1 LRAHD
6 LGRRFW
12 IAALLAPALLI
23 VSAFVI
29 LPLASAFLYSLYS
42 WNGLARGPFSGLE
55 NFRLVLTQEPFASW
69 TYRALLHNA
78 VVFVALMAVQNGA
91 AFLLAFLLLKALP
104 GHRFHRVAI
113 FLPVVLSSVIVGA
126 MWKLFLNPIFGLV
139 NQALVALGFASLA
152 QPWLGQPSTALG
164 SLVLVN
170 AWHWLGFPALVYLA
184 GMQRISRESL
194 EAARLDGASD
204 WQMDDPDRLA
214 ARGAGDHRGRHP
226 DLHRLLQLVRDPLR
240 DDRPRRLARRRDG
253 RARPLL
259 LPHRLRQPDGGIAG
273 FRASQRARRP
283 DVHRHRGRIRGLD
296 AGAAPP
302 GDSGVIR

>member
-1 LRAHD
+1 LRAHN

-78 VVFVALMAVQNGA
+78 VVFVALIAVQNGA

-104 GHRFHRVAI
+104 GHRYHRVAI

-152 QPWLGQPSTALG
+152 QPLLGQPSTALG

-170 AWHWLGFPALVYLA
+170 TWHWLGFPALVYLA

-204 WQMDDPDRLA
+204 WQMMTRIVWPLVAPATTVVVILTFIGSFNWFEIPYVMTGLDGSPGGATDVLGLYFYRTAFGNPTAGLQDFGRASALA
-214 ARGAGDHRGRHP
+214 VLMFIGIAAVSVVWTRA
-226 DLHRLLQLVRDPLR
+226 L
-240 DDRPRRLARRRDG
+240 RRREI
-253 RARPLL
+253 
-259 LPHRLRQPDGGIAG
+259 QE
-273 FRASQRARRP
+273 
-283 DVHRHRGRIRGLD
+283 
-296 AGAAPP
+296 
-302 GDSGVIR
+302 

>member
-1 LRAHD
+1 MRAHN

-78 VVFVALMAVQNGA
+78 VVFVALIAVQNGA
-91 AFLLAFLLLKALP
+91 AFLLAFLLKALP
-104 GHRFHRVAI
+104 GHRYHRVAI

-126 MWKLFLNPIFGLV
+126 MWKLFLNLIFGLV

-170 AWHWLGFPALVYLA
+170 TWH
-184 GMQRISRESL
+184 
-194 EAARLDGASD
+194 
-204 WQMDDPDRLA
+204 
-214 ARGAGDHRGRHP
+214 
-226 DLHRLLQLVRDPLR
+226 
-240 DDRPRRLARRRDG
+240 
-253 RARPLL
+253 
-259 LPHRLRQPDGGIAG
+259 
-273 FRASQRARRP
+273 
-283 DVHRHRGRIRGLD
+283 
-296 AGAAPP
+296 
-302 GDSGVIR
+302 